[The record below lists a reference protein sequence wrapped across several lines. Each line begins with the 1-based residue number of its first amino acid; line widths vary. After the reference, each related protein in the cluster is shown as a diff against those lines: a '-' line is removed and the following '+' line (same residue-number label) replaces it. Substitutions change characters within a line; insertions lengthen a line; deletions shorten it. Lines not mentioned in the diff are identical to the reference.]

1 MTSQLVLRQLLLD
14 ELADLELYQ
23 ALRRRAKYRLAD
35 VLDGFI
41 ETEKRHAAFWRQ
53 KSGFSDVSAS
63 WQGKMRNAV
72 LRFAVA
78 LFGEAIAYIV
88 LEAVEVHGVKKYIS
102 LWERVTDPAIRD
114 GLRTILTEELQH
126 EDEALMSGRSRSI
139 RPETIRN
146 AFLGFNDG
154 SVEILGA
161 VSGFA
166 AAFSDTRLIVV
177 SGLTVSV
184 AGALSMAAG
193 AFLSTHSEREVQQ
206 LERGKQRFLSPSEI
220 HDEQIVSSP
229 WAAAALVG
237 CSYLVGAAVPV
248 APFIFGAHQAYWSVL
263 FSGGLILVVSAA
275 LAFLSGMGVAKR
287 VVLNSLVLFA
297 AVGISYVVG
306 LCANYFF
313 GI

>member
-1 MTSQLVLRQLLLD
+1 MMTQSLLRRLLLD

-23 ALRRRAKYRLAD
+23 ALRVRAGSRLAP

-41 ETEKRHAAFWRQ
+41 ETEKRHVAFWRQ
-53 KSGFSDVSAS
+53 KSGFTDTRTDI
-63 WQGKMRNAV
+63 QGKIRNV
-72 LRFAVA
+72 ILRCVVGI
-78 LFGEAIAYIV
+78 FGESIAYIV
-88 LEAVEVHGVKKYIS
+88 LEAVEVHGVKKYLS
-102 LWERVTDPAIRD
+102 LWDRVSDAKIRD

-126 EDEALMSGRSRSI
+126 EDEALMNGRNRSI

-166 AAFSDTRLIVV
+166 AAFSDTRFIVI

-193 AFLSTHSEREVQQ
+193 AFLSTHSEREVQA
-206 LERGKQRFLSPSEI
+206 LERGKQRFLSPTESEK
-220 HDEQIVSSP
+220 EETSSP
-229 WAAAALVG
+229 WTAAALVG
-237 CSYLVGAAVPV
+237 SAYLIGAAVPV
-248 APFIFGAHQAYWSVL
+248 APFVLGAHQAYWSML
-263 FSGGLILVVSAA
+263 FSGSLILMVSAL
-275 LAFLSGMGVAKR
+275 LAFLSGMSILQR
-287 VVLNSLVLFA
+287 VLLNSLVLFG
-297 AVGISYVVG
+297 AVGVSACVG
-306 LCANYFF
+306 LFAHRLF